1 VSLATSSDEDTSV
14 FVIPRNFASDEVV
27 LPYSCSTFPH
37 SLAKFSH
44 GIDCNLC
51 GFVNTVSVDVKHHD
65 CKTRECLNLLSHRRN
80 PVSEAI
86 LNARGFR

>member
-1 VSLATSSDEDTSV
+1 MSLATSSDEDTSV

-44 GIDCNLC
+44 GIDYDL
-51 GFVNTVSVDVKHHD
+51 GGLVDTVFVDNEHHD
-65 CKTRECLNLLSHRRN
+65 CKIRECLSHLSH
-80 PVSEAI
+80 
-86 LNARGFR
+86 